1 MALRDKLITKVQP
14 FLQEGERVEQVFLSQ
29 TGATPW
35 LQGLGG
41 LLIFALI
48 KRQIVAVTDRRIVIL
63 TAGRM
68 SGTNPKEI
76 EAEVPRQTKLGP
88 MSGVWSKVDLAGK
101 TRFVHRRFKKDIDE
115 ADAALSAPPPAE

>member
-1 MALRDKLITKVQP
+1 MALRDKLITRVQP
-14 FLQEGERVEQVFLSQ
+14 FLQEGEKVEQVFLSQ

-68 SGTNPKEI
+68 SGTSPKEI

-88 MSGVWSKVDLAGK
+88 VSGVWSKVELAGK

-115 ADAALSAPPPAE
+115 ADAALSAPPAE